1 MADIKHYLVI
11 DTPASKVYEAITS
24 QKGLAGWWTLETTA
38 HLVVRG
44 FKEFKFG
51 DRFYNKMKNIEL
63 TPNKKVEWECVQAE
77 PDWIGTHIVFD
88 LEEKDDKT
96 TLRFAH
102 QGWRE
107 ANDFYASCNYNW
119 GQYMKSI
126 KLLCETG
133 KGKPFGA

>member
-77 PDWIGTHIVFD
+77 PDCIGAHIVFN

-107 ANDFYASCNYNW
+107 AND
-119 GQYMKSI
+119 
-126 KLLCETG
+126 
-133 KGKPFGA
+133 